1 MAEPLENPV
10 TNLESFETPL
20 EMVETPLEMVETPLE
35 TVETPLETVETP
47 LEMVETPLEMVET
60 PAKKKGRPA
69 GAKSSVQGKPRPKRV
84 AANRSRK
91 VPAELPPDEPDE
103 LPELELPP
111 PLPNSRRIP
120 QESHDDSSALML
132 TLLRKQA
139 ADRRQRKVDVWK
151 SWFN

>member
-1 MAEPLENPV
+1 MAEPVDKLE
-10 TNLESFETPL
+10 TLETPL
-20 EMVETPLEMVETPLE
+20 G
-35 TVETPLETVETP
+35 TVETP
-47 LEMVETPLEMVET
+47 LEMVKPSLETVEPPLETVEPPLET
-60 PAKKKGRPA
+60 VEAPLAKKKGRPA

>member
-1 MAEPLENPV
+1 MADPLE
-10 TNLESFETPL
+10 TPIT
-20 EMVETPLEMVETPLE
+20 VETLLEFVETPLE
-35 TVETPLETVETP
+35 TVETPCEKP
-47 LEMVETPLEMVET
+47 
-60 PAKKKGRPA
+60 KKKGRPA

-84 AANRSRK
+84 AAKRIRRAMRE
-91 VPAELPPDEPDE
+91 PEPEPEPDD
-103 LPELELPP
+103 PEPDELPP

-120 QESHDDSSALML
+120 QVSHDDSSALML

>member
-1 MAEPLENPV
+1 MAETLENPV
-10 TNLESFETPL
+10 T
-20 EMVETPLEMVETPLE
+20 VETPLE
-35 TVETPLETVETP
+35 TVETPLETLETP
-47 LEMVETPLEMVET
+47 LETLDPPLETLETPLET
-60 PAKKKGRPA
+60 PQPKKKGRPA
-69 GAKSSVQGKPRPKRV
+69 GAKSGVQGKPRPKRV
-84 AANRSRK
+84 AANRVRK
-91 VPAELPPDEPDE
+91 ESMREPEPDD
-103 LPELELPP
+103 PEPDELPP

>member
-1 MAEPLENPV
+1 MAETLENPV
-10 TNLESFETPL
+10 
-20 EMVETPLEMVETPLE
+20 
-35 TVETPLETVETP
+35 TVETPLETVEPP
-47 LEMVETPLEMVET
+47 LEMVEPQLEIVETPLEIVET
-60 PAKKKGRPA
+60 PLETPKKKGRPA

-84 AANRSRK
+84 AANRVRK
-91 VPAELPPDEPDE
+91 ESTLDDEPEPDVH
-103 LPELELPP
+103 ELPP

-120 QESHDDSSALML
+120 QVSHDDSSALML

>member
-1 MAEPLENPV
+1 MAETLENLETLEDPIETLEKPEMLEKPLEI
-10 TNLESFETPL
+10 LEKP
-20 EMVETPLEMVETPLE
+20 
-35 TVETPLETVETP
+35 
-47 LEMVETPLEMVET
+47 
-60 PAKKKGRPA
+60 KKKGRPA

-84 AANRSRK
+84 AANRVGKESTWD
-91 VPAELPPDEPDE
+91 DEPEPDVH
-103 LPELELPP
+103 ELPP

-120 QESHDDSSALML
+120 QVSHDDSSALML

>member
-1 MAEPLENPV
+1 MAETLENPV
-10 TNLESFETPL
+10 
-20 EMVETPLEMVETPLE
+20 

-47 LEMVETPLEMVET
+47 LEALETPLETLETPLETVETPLET
-60 PAKKKGRPA
+60 PQPKKKGRPA
-69 GAKSSVQGKPRPKRV
+69 GAKSGVQGKPRPKRV
-84 AANRSRK
+84 AANRVRK
-91 VPAELPPDEPDE
+91 ESTLDDEPEPDVH
-103 LPELELPP
+103 ELPP

-120 QESHDDSSALML
+120 QVSHDDSSALML

>member
-1 MAEPLENPV
+1 ME
-10 TNLESFETPL
+10 NLETFETPA
-20 EMVETPLEMVETPLE
+20 ETVDTPLE
-35 TVETPLETVETP
+35 TVETPLET
-47 LEMVETPLEMVET
+47 VET

-84 AANRSRK
+84 AANRVRK
-91 VPAELPPDEPDE
+91 ESMREPGDPEPD
-103 LPELELPP
+103 ELPP

-120 QESHDDSSALML
+120 QISHDDSSALML

>member
-1 MAEPLENPV
+1 MADPLENPV
-10 TNLESFETPL
+10 T
-20 EMVETPLEMVETPLE
+20 VETPLELVETPLE

-47 LEMVETPLEMVET
+47 ET
-60 PAKKKGRPA
+60 KKKGRPA

-84 AANRSRK
+84 AANRVRK
-91 VPAELPPDEPDE
+91 ESVQPDEPDFQD
-103 LPELELPP
+103 ELPP

-120 QESHDDSSALML
+120 QISHDDSSARML
-132 TLLRKQA
+132 ALLRQQA

>member
-1 MAEPLENPV
+1 MAEPVDKLE
-10 TNLESFETPL
+10 TLETPL
-20 EMVETPLEMVETPLE
+20 G
-35 TVETPLETVETP
+35 TVETP
-47 LEMVETPLEMVET
+47 LEMVKPSLETVEPPLETVEPPLET
-60 PAKKKGRPA
+60 VEAPLAKKKGRPA
-69 GAKSSVQGKPRPKRV
+69 GAKSSVQGKPRPKRI
-84 AANRSRK
+84 AANRARK
-91 VPAELPPDEPDE
+91 VPAEPEPPEPDEPDE

>member
-1 MAEPLENPV
+1 MADPLE
-10 TNLESFETPL
+10 TP
-20 EMVETPLEMVETPLE
+20 EMVETTLE
-35 TVETPLETVETP
+35 TVETPLETVEPPLETVETPETVKTP
-47 LEMVETPLEMVET
+47 LETLE
-60 PAKKKGRPA
+60 KKGRPA

-84 AANRSRK
+84 AANRVRK
-91 VPAELPPDEPDE
+91 ESTLDDEPEPDVH
-103 LPELELPP
+103 ELPP

-120 QESHDDSSALML
+120 QISHDDSSALML

>member
-1 MAEPLENPV
+1 MTEPLEN
-10 TNLESFETPL
+10 
-20 EMVETPLEMVETPLE
+20 LE
-35 TVETPLETVETP
+35 TVETPLETIETP
-47 LEMVETPLEMVET
+47 LETIETLLETVEIPLETPQ
-60 PAKKKGRPA
+60 PKKKGRPA

-84 AANRSRK
+84 AANRVRK
-91 VPAELPPDEPDE
+91 ESTFEPDEPEPDFH
-103 LPELELPP
+103 ELPP

-120 QESHDDSSALML
+120 QISHDDSSALML

>member
-1 MAEPLENPV
+1 MAETV
-10 TNLESFETPL
+10 DNLETFETPL
-20 EMVETPLEMVETPLE
+20 ETVETPLE

-47 LEMVETPLEMVET
+47 LETPQ
-60 PAKKKGRPA
+60 KKKGRPA

-84 AANRSRK
+84 AANRVRK
-91 VPAELPPDEPDE
+91 ESTLDDEPEPDVH
-103 LPELELPP
+103 ELPP

-120 QESHDDSSALML
+120 QISHDDSSALML